1 MENLNDPA
9 VFSAYVWHMAY
20 LLARLLAAVILGAVI
35 GYERERAGKPAGLR
49 THILVALSTCTVIIA
64 CTGMGTDP
72 LSRVI
77 QGIVTGIGFLGA
89 GTILK
94 TSNESQVKGLTT
106 AAAVWMTAA
115 IGIASGLGEIGIAV
129 MATALAMIVL
139 LFVRRFENKN
149 VAQKEGS

>member
-1 MENLNDPA
+1 MENHFADPGA
-9 VFSAYVWHMAY
+9 WLAYGTHMAY
-20 LLARLLAAVILGAVI
+20 LLVKLLTAVILGAVI

-49 THILVALSTCTVIIA
+49 TNILVALSTCTFVIA
-64 CTGMGTDP
+64 CTGLGGDAV
-72 LSRVI
+72 SRVI

-94 TSNESQVKGLTT
+94 TSSDSQVKGLTT

-115 IGIASGLGEIGIAV
+115 IGVACGLGELGVAI
-129 MATALAMIVL
+129 MATLLAMFVL

-149 VAQKEGS
+149 SERSKS